1 MLHFSDTYGLELVI
15 RQLTFRL
22 VQGFEQ
28 IQWHQK
34 ICTSLLN
41 KYYGNGGTL
50 KVKKDA
56 LTVLLHLL

>member
-28 IQWHQK
+28 IQWQQK

-41 KYYGNGGTL
+41 GNGGTL